1 MNIIFDKTLRFFKR
15 RLKKLS
21 NKSNEEL
28 ICVSLYKGE
37 SIFYE
42 ISKIAFIENKLIHS
56 GIHSEN
62 ILDLVDKFLKPD
74 TTFLD
79 IGANIGTITQPI
91 ALKWKS
97 SGVEVHSF
105 EASKRICKNLNSNI
119 ILNNITNVI
128 SYNLAVTNFDGTL
141 TFYEVDEDSDN
152 NGLSSTF
159 DNADIVDAQENE
171 VQAIKIDSIS
181 DQFKKPISV
190 IKIDV
195 QGAELNVLKGSLQT
209 IKRDRPMV
217 IFEHEDRYHKN
228 SVEVKKE
235 IIHFFNS
242 LHYKIY
248 RIDSDKQNSFYKE
261 NFEGYTETNLIA
273 VPSAP
278 DLS

>member
-42 ISKIAFIENKLIHS
+42 IRKIAFIENKLIHN

-97 SGVEVHSF
+97 YGVEVHSF
-105 EASKRICKNLNSNI
+105 EASKRICK
-119 ILNNITNVI
+119 
-128 SYNLAVTNFDGTL
+128 
-141 TFYEVDEDSDN
+141 SDV
-152 NGLSSTF
+152 S
-159 DNADIVDAQENE
+159 
-171 VQAIKIDSIS
+171 
-181 DQFKKPISV
+181 
-190 IKIDV
+190 
-195 QGAELNVLKGSLQT
+195 
-209 IKRDRPMV
+209 
-217 IFEHEDRYHKN
+217 
-228 SVEVKKE
+228 
-235 IIHFFNS
+235 
-242 LHYKIY
+242 
-248 RIDSDKQNSFYKE
+248 
-261 NFEGYTETNLIA
+261 
-273 VPSAP
+273 
-278 DLS
+278 